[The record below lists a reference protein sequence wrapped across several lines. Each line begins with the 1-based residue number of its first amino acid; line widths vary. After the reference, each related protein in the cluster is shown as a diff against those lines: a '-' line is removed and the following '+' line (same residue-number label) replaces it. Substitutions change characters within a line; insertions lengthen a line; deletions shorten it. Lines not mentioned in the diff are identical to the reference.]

1 MIPQRFSVVLAL
13 TGALLLPVGCATK
26 SFVREEVQQSEGK
39 VGQQLAQQQVSL
51 GREAARVGTLEATL
65 NQEHERVSQVAA
77 QAEQAGQTAG
87 QAAQTAGQALAKAE
101 QTDSRLVRLWSN
113 RNRRELVETVVLT
126 FSFNKWELDDRGE
139 TTLLGIIK
147 ELKENPTLLVDLEGY
162 TDISGPTPYNV
173 ELSQR
178 RVEAVR
184 RFLVEKGIDLP
195 RIQSI
200 GLGPASP
207 LADNKTLEGRRQN
220 RRVSL
225 KIFTTATAE

>member
-26 SFVREEVQQSEGK
+26 SFVREEVQHSEGK
-39 VGQQLAQQQVSL
+39 VGQQLAQQQESL

-65 NQEHERVSQVAA
+65 SQEHERVSQVAA
-77 QAEQAGQTAG
+77 QTE